1 MVVMAKLLYIT
12 ANPKPVE
19 ASFGLK
25 VGQAF
30 LEAYCEENPKDEIV
44 ELNLFQMNIPEIDG
58 DVLSGW
64 DKLRQGT
71 PFESLN
77 LAEQDKITRINELTE
92 QFVGADKYV
101 FVSPMWNLSIPPRLK
116 AFIDTIMIAGKTF
129 KYTENGPVGL
139 LTGRK
144 AVHIQARG
152 GIYSEGPGV
161 DMEFGDRY
169 LRAVLAFIGI
179 TDVETIAVE
188 GMAFMP
194 EKAQEIQEKA
204 IVQAKEV
211 AKRFAKDTAP
221 VES

>member
-1 MVVMAKLLYIT
+1 MAKLLYIT

-30 LEAYCEENPKDEIV
+30 LEAYREENPKDEIV

>member
-1 MVVMAKLLYIT
+1 MAKLLYIT

-30 LEAYCEENPKDEIV
+30 LEAYREENPKDEIV

-139 LTGRK
+139 LMGRK

>member
-30 LEAYCEENPKDEIV
+30 LEAYREENPKDEIV

>member
-1 MVVMAKLLYIT
+1 
-12 ANPKPVE
+12 
-19 ASFGLK
+19 
-25 VGQAF
+25 
-30 LEAYCEENPKDEIV
+30 
-44 ELNLFQMNIPEIDG
+44 
-58 DVLSGW
+58 
-64 DKLRQGT
+64 
-71 PFESLN
+71 
-77 LAEQDKITRINELTE
+77 
-92 QFVGADKYV
+92 VGADKYV

>member
-1 MVVMAKLLYIT
+1 MVFMAKVLYIT

-19 ASFGLK
+19 SSFGLT

-30 LEAYCEENPKDEIV
+30 LEAYREENPHDEIV
-44 ELNLFQMNIPEIDG
+44 ELNLFQMIIPEIDG

-77 LAEQDKITRINELTE
+77 LAEQDKIMRVNDLTE
-92 QFVGADKYV
+92 QFMGADKYV
-101 FVSPMWNLSIPPRLK
+101 FVTPMWNLSFPPRLK
-116 AFIDTIMIAGKTF
+116 AYIDTIMIAGKTF
-129 KYTENGPVGL
+129 KYTDKGPVGL

-169 LRAVLAFIGI
+169 LRAVLTFIGI
-179 TDVETIAVE
+179 TDIETIAVE

-194 EKAQEIQEKA
+194 EKANEIQEKA
-204 IVQAKEV
+204 MVRAKEV
-211 AKRFAKDTAP
+211 AKRFAKETAA
-221 VES
+221 V